1 MYLGKLIGKSRKQKS
16 LNGFRDIL
24 SYFNGT
30 NTSYEYAR
38 KYIKKPGIFDVRQGL
53 LRMQACTQQKIQNVL
68 QFYDEL
74 GT

>member
-1 MYLGKLIGKSRKQKS
+1 M
-16 LNGFRDIL
+16 

-53 LRMQACTQQKIQNVL
+53 LCMQACTQQKIQNVL

-74 GT
+74 PKYVLRYTGTQEEY